1 MQRWWLA
8 ARLGTPN
15 ATEIDWK
22 RNLAVLSMVQVLS
35 TLGFGLI
42 FPFLP
47 LYVKE
52 LGTTTGGSLEF
63 WAGMVFSVQAFTM
76 MIASPIWGSIA
87 DRSGRKLMLERATL
101 GGAVIVAA
109 MGFAQSA
116 EQLAFLRALQ
126 GATTGV
132 IAANNALVA
141 SQTPRERTGFALGVI
156 NMARWAGVA
165 GGPFVGGVLGELFG
179 FRESFWI
186 TGALLAAAGVAVV
199 LWVKEDFHPVDRS
212 ARPGF
217 WQSYKSLF
225 TAPGMRGLYAL
236 AFLRSL
242 GATVIVPILALFV
255 VSLNQGQER
264 GAVAMTGLI
273 IGASALTSAISAVY
287 LGRLGDRIGH
297 ERILLASSIL
307 AAVLYVPQAFVTVP
321 WQLVI
326 LQGLSGIAVG
336 GLIPSVAALMNMRAP
351 GGSQGATYGLD
362 NSVQASARVVAP
374 MVAAALAAS
383 VGYHAVFAGAAVI
396 YGVAVL
402 VAWAVVRNLAA
413 TESDRGMP
421 G

>member
-1 MQRWWLA
+1 MQRWRIA
-8 ARLGTPN
+8 VRIQGQRTA
-15 ATEIDWK
+15 EIDWK

-76 MIASPIWGSIA
+76 MIASPIWGSVA

-116 EQLAFLRALQ
+116 EQLALLRALQ

-165 GGPFVGGVLGELFG
+165 GGPFVGGVLGEFFG

-199 LWVKEDFHPVDRS
+199 LWVQEDFQPVARAD
-212 ARPGF
+212 RPGF
-217 WQSYKSLF
+217 WHSYRTLF
-225 TAPGMRGLYAL
+225 MAPGMRGLYAL

-242 GATVIVPILALFV
+242 GATIIVPILALFV
-255 VSLNQGQER
+255 VALNQGQER
-264 GAVAMTGLI
+264 GAVAMTGVI

-287 LGRLGDRIGH
+287 LGKLGDRIGH
-297 ERILLASSIL
+297 ERILLGSSIL
-307 AAVLYVPQAFVTVP
+307 AAVLYIPQAFVTEAWHLAV
-321 WQLVI
+321 

-336 GLIPSVAALMNMRAP
+336 GLIPSVAALMNLWAP

-374 MVAAALAAS
+374 MAAAALAALI
-383 VGYHAVFAGAAVI
+383 GYHAVFFGAAVV
-396 YGVAVL
+396 YGVAVI
-402 VAWAVVRNLAA
+402 VAWVVVTKSRR
-413 TESDRGMP
+413 RGVTLQIE
-421 G
+421 

>member
-1 MQRWWLA
+1 MQRWRIA
-8 ARLGTPN
+8 ARLQGQQT
-15 ATEIDWK
+15 TEIDWK

-52 LGTTTGGSLEF
+52 LGTTTAGSLEF

-76 MIASPIWGSIA
+76 MIASPIWGTVA

-116 EQLAFLRALQ
+116 EQLALLRALQ

-165 GGPFVGGVLGELFG
+165 GGPFVGGVLGEFFG

-199 LWVKEDFHPVDRS
+199 LWVQEDFQPVARTE
-212 ARPGF
+212 RPGF
-217 WQSYKSLF
+217 WRSYQTLF
-225 TAPGMRGLYAL
+225 TTPGMRGLYAL
-236 AFLRSL
+236 TFLRSL
-242 GATVIVPILALFV
+242 GATIIVPILALFV
-255 VSLNQGQER
+255 VALNQGQQR
-264 GAVAMTGLI
+264 GAVAMTGVI
-273 IGASALTSAISAVY
+273 IGASALTSAVSAIY
-287 LGRLGDRIGH
+287 LGKLGDRIGH
-297 ERILLASSIL
+297 ERVLLISSIL
-307 AAVLYVPQAFVTVP
+307 AAALYIPQAFVTDA

-336 GLIPSVAALMNMRAP
+336 GLIPSVAALMNLWAP

-374 MVAAALAAS
+374 MAAAGLAALI
-383 VGYHAVFAGAAVI
+383 GYHAVFFGAAVV
-396 YGVAVL
+396 YGTAVV
-402 VAWAVVRNLAA
+402 VAWVVVTTSRRRRDSLPI
-413 TESDRGMP
+413 E
-421 G
+421 

>member
-1 MQRWWLA
+1 MQRWRLA

-22 RNLAVLSMVQVLS
+22 RNLAVLSLVQVLS

-76 MIASPIWGSIA
+76 MIASPIWGSVA

-116 EQLAFLRALQ
+116 EQLALLRALQ

-165 GGPFVGGVLGELFG
+165 GGPFVGGVLGEFFG
-179 FRESFWI
+179 FDRF
-186 TGALLAAAGVAVV
+186 GDVV
-199 LWVKEDFHPVDRS
+199 IHP
-212 ARPGF
+212 
-217 WQSYKSLF
+217 
-225 TAPGMRGLYAL
+225 
-236 AFLRSL
+236 
-242 GATVIVPILALFV
+242 
-255 VSLNQGQER
+255 
-264 GAVAMTGLI
+264 
-273 IGASALTSAISAVY
+273 
-287 LGRLGDRIGH
+287 
-297 ERILLASSIL
+297 
-307 AAVLYVPQAFVTVP
+307 
-321 WQLVI
+321 
-326 LQGLSGIAVG
+326 
-336 GLIPSVAALMNMRAP
+336 
-351 GGSQGATYGLD
+351 GSQ
-362 NSVQASARVVAP
+362 
-374 MVAAALAAS
+374 AL
-383 VGYHAVFAGAAVI
+383 
-396 YGVAVL
+396 VAVL
-402 VAWAVVRNLAA
+402 DAGVGG
-413 TESDRGMP
+413 DRHDRQP
-421 G
+421 I

>member
-1 MQRWWLA
+1 MQRWRLA
-8 ARLGTPN
+8 AHIGEPVAGPIN
-15 ATEIDWK
+15 WQ
-22 RNLAVLSMVQVLS
+22 RNLAVLSVVQFLS

-47 LYVKE
+47 LYVRD

-76 MIASPIWGSIA
+76 MIASPIWGTVA

-101 GGAVIVAA
+101 GGALIVAA

-116 EQLAFLRALQ
+116 EQLALLRALQ
-126 GATTGV
+126 GAMTGV

-186 TGALLAAAGVAVV
+186 TGALLAAAGLAVV
-199 LWVKEDFHPVDRS
+199 FWVQEDFHPVAR
-212 ARPGF
+212 AERPGF
-217 WQSYKSLF
+217 WQSYRTLF
-225 TAPGMRGLYAL
+225 TASGMRGLYAL

-242 GATVIVPILALFV
+242 GATITIPILALFV
-255 VSLNQGQER
+255 LALNQGQER

-273 IGASALTSAISAVY
+273 IGASAFTSAVSAVY
-287 LGRLGDRIGH
+287 LGKLGDRIGH
-297 ERILLASSIL
+297 QRILLASCML
-307 AAVLYVPQAFVTVP
+307 AAVLYIPQAFVTNA
-321 WQLVI
+321 WQLAI
-326 LQGLSGIAVG
+326 LQGMSGIAVG
-336 GLIPSVAALMNMRAP
+336 GLIPSVAALMNLWAP
-351 GGSQGATYGLD
+351 TGSQGATYGLD

-374 MVAAALAAS
+374 MAAAALAAWI
-383 VGYHAVFAGAAVI
+383 GYHAVFFGAAMV
-396 YGVAVL
+396 YGVAVI
-402 VAWAVVRNLAA
+402 VAWVVVRQSPRPAPSV
-413 TESDRGMP
+413 TP
-421 G
+421 

>member
-1 MQRWWLA
+1 MQRWRIA
-8 ARLGTPN
+8 VRIQGQRT
-15 ATEIDWK
+15 TEIDWK

-76 MIASPIWGSIA
+76 MIASPIWGSVA

-116 EQLAFLRALQ
+116 EQLALLRALQ

-165 GGPFVGGVLGELFG
+165 GGPFVGGVLGEFFG

-199 LWVKEDFHPVDRS
+199 LWVQEDFQPVARAD
-212 ARPGF
+212 RPGF
-217 WQSYKSLF
+217 WHSYRTLF
-225 TAPGMRGLYAL
+225 MAPGMRGLYAL

-242 GATVIVPILALFV
+242 GATIIVPILALFV
-255 VSLNQGQER
+255 VALNQGQER
-264 GAVAMTGLI
+264 GAVAMTDVI

-287 LGRLGDRIGH
+287 LGKLGDRIGH
-297 ERILLASSIL
+297 ERILLGSSIL
-307 AAVLYVPQAFVTVP
+307 AAVLYIPQAFVTEAWHLAV
-321 WQLVI
+321 

-336 GLIPSVAALMNMRAP
+336 GLIPSVAALMNLWAP

-374 MVAAALAAS
+374 MAAAALAALI
-383 VGYHAVFAGAAVI
+383 GYHAVFFGAAVV
-396 YGVAVL
+396 YGVAVI
-402 VAWAVVRNLAA
+402 VAWVVVTKSRRRDVTLQI
-413 TESDRGMP
+413 E
-421 G
+421 